1 MRHRRKG
8 RVLGRSPSHQR
19 ALLRNL
25 ASALML
31 TERDSDI
38 DEVGAPATPGRIITT
53 VAKAKE
59 VRPLVERCITIAKRG
74 LSAMERARE
83 FGTSADRDSAEW
95 KKWRQGDQWRKW
107 AAASAPAV
115 TARRRVVTLL
125 GDKQAARIVFEKIAP
140 RFVDRPGGYTRI
152 LKLATPRLGDAGPR
166 AVLEFVGGEVGA
178 DRAPAPKVEAARPP
192 RKAKAGK

>member
-25 ASALML
+25 ASALVL
-31 TERDSDI
+31 TERETEP
-38 DEVGAPATPGRIITT
+38 DEVGAAKVRGRIVTT

-74 LSAMERARE
+74 LVALDQAKP
-83 FGTSADRDSAEW
+83 FATSAARDSAAWKTWRSSPQWSEW
-95 KKWRQGDQWRKW
+95 AK
-107 AAASAPAV
+107 AISPAV
-115 TARRRVVTLL
+115 AARRRVVQLL
-125 GDKQAARIVFEKIAP
+125 GDKQAARIVFERIAP
-140 RFVDRPGGYTRI
+140 RYVDRPGGYTRI

-166 AVLEFVGGEVGA
+166 AVLEFVGA
-178 DRAPAPKVEAARPP
+178 EAGARPAQAP
-192 RKAKAGK
+192 RVEKARPARS

>member
-31 TERDSDI
+31 TERDVEV
-38 DEVGAPATPGRIITT
+38 DEVGAPQVAGRIITT

-59 VRPLVERCITIAKRG
+59 VRPLVERCITIATRG
-74 LSAMERARE
+74 LAAAENAKQFAVAAE
-83 FGTSADRDSAEW
+83 RDSAEW
-95 KKWRQGDQWRKW
+95 KKWRASEQWQKW

-115 TARRRVVTLL
+115 TARRRVITLL
-125 GDKQAARIVFEKIAP
+125 GDKQAARVVFEKIAP

-166 AVLEFVGGEVGA
+166 AVLEFVGSEGRSGQ
-178 DRAPAPKVEAARPP
+178 APAPQVQASRPP
-192 RKAKAGK
+192 RRSPAGA

>member
-31 TERDSDI
+31 TEREW
-38 DEVGAPATPGRIITT
+38 DEGETGAPKVTGRIVTT
-53 VAKAKE
+53 LAKAKE

-74 LSAMERARE
+74 LLALERSRQFAS
-83 FGTSADRDSAEW
+83 TADRDSAAW
-95 KKWRQGDQWRKW
+95 KAWRESPQWNQW
-107 AAASAPAV
+107 AQAVSPAV
-115 TARRRVVTLL
+115 AARRRVVRLL
-125 GDKQAARIVFEKIAP
+125 GDKQAARVVFERIAP
-140 RFVDRPGGYTRI
+140 RYADRPGGYTRV

-166 AVLEFVGGEVGA
+166 AVLEFVGGRAE
-178 DRAPAPKVEAARPP
+178 DRPAPAPRVEAAKPART
-192 RKAKAGK
+192 

>member
-31 TERDSDI
+31 TEREVDV
-38 DEVGAPATPGRIITT
+38 DEVGRPAVAGRIVTT

-74 LSAMERARE
+74 LAAAERAKE
-83 FGTSADRDSAEW
+83 FATTADRDSSEW
-95 KKWRQGDQWRKW
+95 KKWRTGEQWRKW

-125 GDKQAARIVFEKIAP
+125 GDKQAARVLFERIAP

-166 AVLEFVGGEVGA
+166 AVLEFVGGDVGA
-178 DRAPAPKVEAARPP
+178 ERAPAPKVESARPP
-192 RKAKAGK
+192 RAAKARG

>member
-31 TERDSDI
+31 TEREFDV

-53 VAKAKE
+53 LAKAKE

-74 LSAMERARE
+74 LAASERARE
-83 FGTSADRDSAEW
+83 FGTTADRDSAEW
-95 KKWRQGDQWRKW
+95 KKWRQGEQWRKW

-125 GDKQAARIVFEKIAP
+125 GDKQAARVVFERIAP

-192 RKAKAGK
+192 RKAKAGT

>member
-31 TERDSDI
+31 TERAT
-38 DEVGAPATPGRIITT
+38 EAGEAGAPKVAGRIVTT

-74 LSAMERARE
+74 LAAADKAGE
-83 FGTSADRDSAEW
+83 FGTSAERDSAAW
-95 KKWRQGDQWRKW
+95 KQWRQGEQWRKW
-107 AAASAPAV
+107 AHAMSPAV
-115 TARRRVVTLL
+115 AARRRVIQLL

-140 RFVDRPGGYTRI
+140 RFTDRPGGYTRI

-166 AVLEFVGGEVGA
+166 AVLEFVGA
-178 DRAPAPKVEAARPP
+178 DVAASRAVAPKVESARPA
-192 RKAKAGK
+192 RT

>member
-31 TERDSDI
+31 TEREFDV

-53 VAKAKE
+53 LAKAKE

-74 LSAMERARE
+74 LAASERARE
-83 FGTSADRDSAEW
+83 FGTTADRDSAEW
-95 KKWRQGDQWRKW
+95 KKWRQGEQWRKW

-125 GDKQAARIVFEKIAP
+125 GDKQAARVVFEKIAP

-192 RKAKAGK
+192 RKAKAGT

>member
-31 TERDSDI
+31 TEREVEV
-38 DEVGAPATPGRIITT
+38 DEVGKPQVAGRIITT
-53 VAKAKE
+53 IAKAKE

-74 LSAMERARE
+74 LAAAEKAKQ
-83 FGTSADRDSAEW
+83 FAVPAGRDSAEW
-95 KKWRQGDQWRKW
+95 KKWRASEQWQKW

-115 TARRRVVTLL
+115 TARRRVITLL
-125 GDKQAARIVFEKIAP
+125 GDKQAARVVFEKIAP

-152 LKLATPRLGDAGPR
+152 LKLSTPRLGDAGPR
-166 AVLEFVGGEVGA
+166 AVLEFVGSEGRSGQ
-178 DRAPAPKVEAARPP
+178 APAPQVQSSRPP
-192 RKAKAGK
+192 RRSPAGA

>member
-25 ASALML
+25 AAALVL
-31 TERDSDI
+31 TER
-38 DEVGAPATPGRIITT
+38 EAEAGEAGAPKVPGRIVTT

-59 VRPLVERCITIAKRG
+59 VRPVVERCITIAKRG
-74 LSAMERARE
+74 IAAEAKARPLAATAERDTAAWKAWRE
-83 FGTSADRDSAEW
+83 GP
-95 KKWRQGDQWRKW
+95 QWREW
-107 AAASAPAV
+107 AQAMAPAV
-115 TARRRVVTLL
+115 TARRRVIRLL
-125 GDKQAARIVFEKIAP
+125 GDKEAARILFERVAP

-166 AVLEFVGGEVGA
+166 AILEFVGDEAAARG
-178 DRAPAPKVEAARPP
+178 PAPRLETAR
-192 RKAKAGK
+192 G